1 MLAFYG
7 ELLGMEVR
15 EATKTRAVL
24 ALPRSGGELEL
35 HHDPHAPLRPRPSV
49 GLYHFAL
56 LLPSRLALA
65 AVFRRLRDVRYPF
78 EGFADHAVSE
88 ALYLR
93 DPEGNGLE
101 LYRDRPR
108 REWRYRDGQLV
119 LTTEAL
125 DIDALLATASAPAP
139 LAPGTTLGHIHLH
152 TADLERASAFYREV
166 LGLKLVTDRYPGAL
180 FLAAGDYHHHL
191 GLNLW
196 AKGRR
201 APAGA
206 TGLVC
211 YAWLLEPAALA
222 RVRAGLER
230 RAVAFV
236 RREGRLEL
244 TDPDGIVVELRQQ
257 DELNQQDSLG

>member
-15 EATKTRAVL
+15 ELTEARARL
-24 ALPRSGGELEL
+24 RLPGGGGALEL
-35 HHDPHAPLRPRPSV
+35 HHAPHAPRRPRPSV

-65 AVFRRLRDVRYPF
+65 AVFRRLLDVRYPF

-108 REWRYRDGQLV
+108 REWRYHDGQLV

-125 DIDALLATASAPAP
+125 DIDELLATASAPAP
-139 LAPGTTLGHIHLH
+139 LAPGTALGHIHLH
-152 TADLERASAFYREV
+152 TADLERASTFYREV
-166 LGLKLVTDRYPGAL
+166 LGLNLVTDRYPGAL

-196 AKGRR
+196 ARGRR
-201 APAGA
+201 APEGA
-206 TGLVC
+206 
-211 YAWLLEPAALA
+211 
-222 RVRAGLER
+222 AGLQRYSWQLEDAAFAGVQTGFER
-230 RAVAFV
+230 RGVAFT
-236 RREGRLEL
+236 RREGGLEL
-244 TDPDGIVVELRQQ
+244 IDPDGIVVALEKNLAPPT
-257 DELNQQDSLG
+257 